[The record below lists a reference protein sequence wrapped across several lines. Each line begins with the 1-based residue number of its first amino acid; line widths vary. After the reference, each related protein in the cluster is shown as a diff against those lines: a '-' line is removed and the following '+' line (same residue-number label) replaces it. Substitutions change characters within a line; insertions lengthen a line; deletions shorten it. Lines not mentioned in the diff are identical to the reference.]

1 MKNVLM
7 FFHSNNIMKNI
18 AIIFSVLC
26 IQLWSAQN
34 VYLTKVEK
42 TNDNSDKFLYKKDA
56 TETEAVYLGEVEVQ
70 GFSKDDA
77 MVFSLVYK
85 KAKEIGANTFA
96 IKPFENIDGS
106 PQEFNASNYKVAL
119 YYTPKEKLTG
129 KNGAMYIFASSDKDQ
144 KINVNRKDYTLSP
157 RSFFKLKVI
166 PGEVYTISTK
176 KLLGSTIKVQ
186 PKSNDENLYFQISSL
201 KIKPDTSGV
210 GGLNLKSGDVV
221 GLEKSYAEFLSAIYK
236 EQQ

>member
-1 MKNVLM
+1 
-7 FFHSNNIMKNI
+7 MKNI
-18 AIIFSVLC
+18 AIIFFVVC
-26 IQLWSAQN
+26 TQLWDAQN
-34 VYLTKVEK
+34 VYLNKVEK
-42 TNDNSDKFLYKKDA
+42 TSDNSDKFLYKKDEA
-56 TETEAVYLGEVEVQ
+56 ETETVYLGEAEVQ
-70 GFSKDDA
+70 GFSKDDE

-106 PQEFNASNYKVAL
+106 PQAFNPSNYRIAL
-119 YYTPKEKLTG
+119 YYTPKERLKV
-129 KNGAMYIFASSDKDQ
+129 KNGMMYIFASSEKDQ
-144 KINVNRKDYTLSP
+144 KININSKDYIVSP
-157 RSFFKLKVI
+157 RSFFKLKIV

-176 KLLGSTIKVQ
+176 KLLGSTVKVQ
-186 PKSNDENLYFQISSL
+186 PKTNDENLYFQVSSL

-236 EQQ
+236 ENR